1 MKDKFKATL
10 LLTSLP
16 ESYNSLIT
24 SLGDQK
30 NENFTLD
37 AVKSRV
43 IDEYSRRKEN
53 TSGNSEAVLKTV
65 QSKEKNYQRTK
76 DITCFFCKKPGHQ
89 KKECFGYKK
98 WKNNQKN
105 KENKEKEQASV
116 ATEELLLSKYCED
129 SVKSTNGC
137 HKSHDRFERIVPLS
151 R

>member
-76 DITCFFCKKPGHQ
+76 DITCFFCKKPGQ

-105 KENKEKEQASV
+105 KENKEKEQASI
-116 ATEELLLSKYCED
+116 ATEELLLRKYCED
-129 SVKSTNGC
+129 SVKSTNG
-137 HKSHDRFERIVPLS
+137 
-151 R
+151 